1 MDSSPS
7 KLNAQSSLPST
18 AGVKR
23 PAPSLLPAF
32 EPFSSSPGFPRPSKR
47 QARSPPSGR
56 EHAYSKYPTPIPTS
70 TTGILSSSPPRV
82 YTRPGLQRTQSSVS
96 ERAPLSAVPSITL
109 PENGEVLRMGRS
121 SNSSHYQLS
130 ANRLI
135 SRVHVEARYIAASVP
150 LEPNKV
156 EIKCKGWNGVKLHCQ
171 GRTWELARD
180 DTFTSETEFAE
191 IMLDVQD
198 ARVLIAWPG
207 RDRNNSVGAQ
217 TDSSWDDENSP
228 RGRASAVSARGQMIA
243 SSPLR
248 RGQRLESPVSPTPA
262 RPSSTNLSDLFS
274 EGVEPSVVK
283 VFEDAPSP
291 SPERPEIAEGES
303 FVSTQPA
310 TSFAVESQSSDL
322 SEPEDDPDEE
332 NDPIV
337 HSFGPHGADISA
349 RMASFTAVGSPEV
362 PRGRDLTSSPKAR
375 SSSES
380 TNEADA
386 IPVVNHVVNQLAFSR
401 LSSTP
406 LSVILNHLPAE
417 LKGASTT
424 YTENRGLSKD
434 ELRKMLNAAACI
446 GEIHREG
453 KDAAGKALESEYY
466 YIPDEDTDE
475 QRRAAVVDGLRKPSL
490 RNCRKQHKVCDLE
503 TEEAF
508 ECLLTF
514 SSNTIG
520 KSHERRS
527 RRKCLDLMYHFAFGR
542 MLCLY
547 TAIIPFS
554 LNSTVHNVA

>member
-1 MDSSPS
+1 MSAMMDSSPS
-7 KLNAQSSLPST
+7 KTNARNPVPST

-47 QARSPPSGR
+47 QARTFPSER
-56 EHAYSKYPTPIPTS
+56 EHAYQKYPTPIPTS
-70 TTGILSSSPPRV
+70 TTGILSSSPPQIHA
-82 YTRPGLQRTQSSVS
+82 RPGLQRTQSGIS
-96 ERAPLSAVPSITL
+96 ERAPLSSVPSIAL

-135 SRVHVEARYIAASVP
+135 SRVHIEARYIAASMP

-156 EIKCKGWNGVKLHCQ
+156 EISCKGWNGVKLHCQ
-171 GRTWELARD
+171 GRTWELAKG

-198 ARVLIAWPG
+198 ARVRIEWPN
-207 RDRNNSVGAQ
+207 RERKTSV
-217 TDSSWDDENSP
+217 DSWEDESSP
-228 RGRASAVSARGQMIA
+228 RGGLSAVNARGQIIE

-262 RPSSTNLSDLFS
+262 RPSRSSNDLAHLFPDDI
-274 EGVEPSVVK
+274 EPAVVQ
-283 VFEDAPSP
+283 VYEDSP
-291 SPERPEIAEGES
+291 SPKEQPEIEEGDS
-303 FVSTQPA
+303 FVSTQAA
-310 TSFAVESQSSDL
+310 TSFAQPIESQSSDL

-337 HSFGPHGADISA
+337 HSFGPYGANISS
-349 RMASFTAVGSPEV
+349 RMASFTTVASPEL
-362 PRGRDLTSSPKAR
+362 PRRDPTPSPKAR

-380 TNEADA
+380 TNEADTVP
-386 IPVVNHVVNQLAFSR
+386 IVNHVVNQLAFSR

-406 LSVILNHLPAE
+406 LSVILSHLPAE
-417 LKGASTT
+417 LRDPNPTGQ
-424 YTENRGLSKD
+424 ENKGLSKD
-434 ELRKMLNAAACI
+434 DLRKLINGTSCI

-466 YIPDEDTDE
+466 YIPDEDQDE

-490 RNCRKQHKVCDLE
+490 RNCRKQHKVNQP
-503 TEEAF
+503 
-508 ECLLTF
+508 LT
-514 SSNTIG
+514 SEPSRINILTLASNTTG
-520 KSHERRS
+520 NALARLNERNES
-527 RRKCLDLMYHFAFGR
+527 DAG
-542 MLCLY
+542 
-547 TAIIPFS
+547 
-554 LNSTVHNVA
+554 